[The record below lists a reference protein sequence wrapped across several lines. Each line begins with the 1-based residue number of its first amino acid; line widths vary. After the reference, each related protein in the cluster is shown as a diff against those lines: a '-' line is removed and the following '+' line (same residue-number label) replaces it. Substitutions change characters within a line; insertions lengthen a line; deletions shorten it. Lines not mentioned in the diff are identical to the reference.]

1 MRKCFFFYFDVK
13 GFDVG
18 ALIISKI
25 FNEQNREKIEHII
38 EEIRLAFI
46 ETLPNIEWM
55 DFETRQQAQIKA
67 KMIIGIVNKLF

>member
-1 MRKCFFFYFDVK
+1 MFFFYFGVK

-25 FNEQNREKIEHII
+25 FNEKNKEKLEHIV

-55 DFETRQQAQIKA
+55 DFETRQQAKIKA